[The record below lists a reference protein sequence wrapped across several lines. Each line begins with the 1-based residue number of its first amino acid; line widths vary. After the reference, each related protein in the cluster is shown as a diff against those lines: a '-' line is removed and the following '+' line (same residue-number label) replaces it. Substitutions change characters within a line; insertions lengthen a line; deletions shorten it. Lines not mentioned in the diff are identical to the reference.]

1 MYKLFHKN
9 LNDKIRKNILIS
21 CHVQTAHINGLKL
34 PSVPSYQHMKAMKYE
49 TANQLSSGEFLFEIS
64 RYLME
69 DTPKAI
75 NFMKTQSKALNKLY
89 LNLLPV
95 VLIIV

>member
-1 MYKLFHKN
+1 
-9 LNDKIRKNILIS
+9 
-21 CHVQTAHINGLKL
+21 
-34 PSVPSYQHMKAMKYE
+34 MKYE
-49 TANQLSSGEFLFEIS
+49 TANQLSIREFLFEIS

-69 DTPKAI
+69 DTPNAI

-95 VLIIV
+95 VLIIA